1 MADGFVFRD
10 TLNTT
15 IRALLNEVVKCVY
28 RDNVPRQVSRNFTSV
43 DAFKVV
49 FKCLHWYNITHFT
62 SVDAFYIHIYIHT
75 FLSLCVRFS
84 FDAAFIKLHLL
95 R

>member
-1 MADGFVFRD
+1 MVDGFVFRD

-15 IRALLNEVVKCVY
+15 IRTLLNEVVKCVY
-28 RDNVPRQVSRNFTSV
+28 RDNVTHQVSRIFTSV

-49 FKCLHWYNITHFT
+49 FKCRIGTISRTFT
-62 SVDAFYIHIYIHT
+62 SVDAFYIHT
-75 FLSLCVRFS
+75 FLSLCVHFS

>member
-15 IRALLNEVVKCVY
+15 IRTLLNEVVKCVY
-28 RDNVPRQVSRNFTSV
+28 QDNVTRQVSRIFTSV

-49 FKCLHWYNITHFT
+49 FK
-62 SVDAFYIHIYIHT
+62 
-75 FLSLCVRFS
+75 
-84 FDAAFIKLHLL
+84 
-95 R
+95 

>member
-15 IRALLNEVVKCVY
+15 IRTLFNEVVKCVY
-28 RDNVPRQVSRNFTSV
+28 RDNVTRQVSRIFTSV

-49 FKCLHWYNITHFT
+49 FKCLHWYNITHFHLCGC
-62 SVDAFYIHIYIHT
+62 VLHIYLHT
-75 FLSLCVRFS
+75 FLSLCVHFS